1 MTRKAPHT
9 FHVKTQCKHP
19 RMRAEGDGAARA
31 GKPSHPVYPNLRKVD
46 QGEDMEKCLLNDSG
60 RAGRENIWFQG
71 SPLR

>member
-1 MTRKAPHT
+1 MAR
-9 FHVKTQCKHP
+9 
-19 RMRAEGDGAARA
+19 ARA

-46 QGEDMEKCLLNDSG
+46 QGEDMEKFLLNDSG